1 MGMWRKGRTFATIFQ
16 NSMNMRRFLTLL
28 VICTFHFSLFTYH
41 LSAQELTLE
50 ACKQMARNNYPSIRQ
65 YGLIEQSRD
74 LTLSNA
80 AKAWLPGVSV
90 TGFGVAM
97 TDVLE
102 ASPLGEMKNTMCG
115 ASLSVNQVIYD
126 GGAIGA
132 QKRVASAK
140 SQVDEAQMDV
150 QLYNINERVEQLFFG
165 ILMIDEQ
172 MKQVGLLQDN
182 LAISEKTV
190 RSMMSGGLAN
200 QSDLDQ
206 VQVNQVQAEQKL
218 VNLKTMRNTY
228 ERMLGYFINQQ
239 GELSLQKPSANLNSI
254 GERPELKLFASQENM
269 LTAQRKALDTR
280 LMPTVSAFG
289 MASYH
294 NKILPI
300 MKDRNLMAG
309 VMLKWNIGALY
320 TRKNDIASL
329 ENQRQQ
335 IDIQRQT
342 FLFNNNLQ
350 QQQSN
355 GQIESL
361 REQMSLDDKAVTL
374 RESILEKARKKV
386 EMGTETVNELLRD
399 VNAVSEVQQ
408 QKAIHEIQFLQEI
421 SKLNTTKGQ

>member
-1 MGMWRKGRTFATIFQ
+1 MNILRQSSVRVRK
-16 NSMNMRRFLTLL
+16 FLSLIAIL
-28 VICTFHFSLFTYH
+28 HLSLFTPH
-41 LSAQELTLE
+41 LNAQELTLE
-50 ACKQMARNNYPSIRQ
+50 ACKQMAHDNYPSIRQ

-80 AKAWLPGVSV
+80 ARAWLPGVSV

-97 TDVLE
+97 TDVLD
-102 ASPLGEMKNTMCG
+102 ASPLGEMKNGVYG

-132 QKRVASAK
+132 QRRVARAK
-140 SQVDEAQMDV
+140 SQVEEAQMDV

-172 MKQVGLLQDN
+172 IKQVGLLQDN

-218 VNLKTMRNTY
+218 VCLKTMRKSY
-228 ERMLGYFINQQ
+228 IQMLGYFINQQ

-309 VMLKWNIGALY
+309 LMLKWNIGALY

-335 IDIQRQT
+335 IDVQRQT

-386 EMGTETVNELLRD
+386 ELGTETVNELLRD
-399 VNAVSEVQQ
+399 VNAVSEARQ
-408 QKAIHEIQFLQEI
+408 QKAIHEIQLLQEI